1 MGVVKKLLDRSL
13 RPLIWFALIV
23 LVASIPVYFLIINL
37 IWVRELDKHHYSVRE
52 KIVERVAALAASGDS
67 VDSTIAILN
76 KIQPGFSFSEG
87 GTEVASDSV
96 YNVIRFDSFMK
107 DREQFRCLLTHI
119 VIDGKPYKL
128 LIETNME
135 EVDETIMSIS
145 AITIFL
151 LILLLAGFIWL
162 NRKTSLRIWKPFYNT
177 IDKLKEFN
185 LKDGRSV
192 DFKNSDISE
201 FEDLNG
207 SLEMLIHKNLAS
219 YKQQKEFTENASH
232 ELQTP
237 LSIVKTK
244 TDLLLQTPGINDQ
257 QLHIIEEVNQ
267 AVNRVSRI
275 SKNLLIM
282 AKIENDQFESKEE
295 IDVSRV
301 VDTLSRSFTDNFPV
315 YKWSHQLDPDVVTTG
330 NKILFE
336 IVVSNLLTNAVRYTP
351 AGGDIQVILIH
362 NSLSVRN
369 TGSESLKLENLF
381 RRFSNSSSSSIGSGL
396 GLAIVKEICDRHQW
410 QIAYSFSEHMHVFK
424 LTL

>member
-52 KIVERVAALAASGDS
+52 KIVQRVSAIAGSGDS

-76 KIQPGFSFSEG
+76 KIQPGFSLSKG
-87 GTEVASDSV
+87 GDAVSPDSL
-96 YNVIRFDSFMK
+96 YNIIREDSFMN

-135 EVDETIMSIS
+135 EVDETIMAIS
-145 AITIFL
+145 AITISFF
-151 LILLLAGFIWL
+151 ILLLAGFIWL
-162 NRKTSLRIWKPFYNT
+162 NRKTSLRVWRPFYNT
-177 IDKLKEFN
+177 IAKLKDFN
-185 LKDGRSV
+185 LKDGKSV
-192 DFKNSDISE
+192 DFEKSDISE

-207 SLEMLIHKNLAS
+207 SLEMLIRKSLAS

-295 IDVSRV
+295 IDVTSAV
-301 VDTLSRSFTDNFPV
+301 ETLFRSFDENFPE
-315 YKWSHQLDPDVVTTG
+315 YKWNHQIDPDVLATG

-351 AGGDIQVILIH
+351 SGGDIQVILVN
-362 NSLSVRN
+362 NSLCVRN

-410 QIAYSFSEHMHVFK
+410 QITYSFSENMHVFN